1 MADIKDILG
10 MSRGGGAGEGGS
22 SRAVKEKMQ
31 RPQGMSREA
40 FALLGGSH
48 PIMTSQ
54 IASELK
60 KKSDL
65 QVGFS
70 QGTHILI
77 ILDDA
82 IRRVEKYYMQG
93 GRGPSSCNIEGCLA
107 HLQPHGQRH
116 TV

>member
-10 MSRGGGAGEGGS
+10 MSRGSGGAAGDGS
-22 SRAVKEKMQ
+22 THKAVKEKMQ

-60 KKSDL
+60 KKSDI
-65 QVGFS
+65 QV
-70 QGTHILI
+70 
-77 ILDDA
+77 
-82 IRRVEKYYMQG
+82 
-93 GRGPSSCNIEGCLA
+93 SSFYRQA
-107 HLQPHGQRH
+107 
-116 TV
+116 

>member
-10 MSRGGGAGEGGS
+10 MSRGGGPGDSGS

-31 RPQGMSREA
+31 RPLGMSREA

-65 QVGFS
+65 QVGLCPD
-70 QGTHILI
+70 TL
-77 ILDDA
+77 
-82 IRRVEKYYMQG
+82 V
-93 GRGPSSCNIEGCLA
+93 
-107 HLQPHGQRH
+107 
-116 TV
+116 